1 MATTPS
7 LKDYATNPVAV
18 RIAASDNGSIYEA
31 ITAMG
36 MRARQINDDMK
47 VQLQARMQHIDPL
60 EDESEYGNYDQL
72 QISKEFDRLPKPTF
86 IAMREMHE
94 NDLEYTIERPVGH
107 DPVERPVPI

>member
-7 LKDYATNPVAV
+7 IKDYQTNPVSV
-18 RIAASDNGSIYEA
+18 RIAASNEGSIYEA

-36 MRARQINDDMK
+36 MRARQINDDVK

-72 QISKEFDRLPKPTF
+72 QISKEFDRLPKSTF

-94 NDLEYTIERPVGH
+94 NDLDYTVVRPEGYGPM
-107 DPVERPVPI
+107 D